1 MRRWLVWT
9 NPFAGD
15 EAGCSCFQ
23 KKVREEQKISEDNV
37 SVVQDDE
44 SQDMSV
50 ADKSEEKERAAEA
63 VVRSEVP
70 HEEQVPAVQKKKKTS
85 LDEPVVLP
93 EPARKKN
100 KGWAFGLSVGNNG
113 PSLGNGG
120 ERDMVMG
127 DVGGGMQGS
136 NINLSATTNGVIVIP
151 IEQELTF
158 KDGMPYVHQRGDI
171 PASADHRQPVSVGF
185 SVRKELGKGFSLETG
200 LMYTYLSSDVY
211 MSGSR
216 NKRAQKL
223 HYIGIPLRANWN
235 FVDTRRFIVYL
246 SAGGAVEKCVYGK
259 LGHEKQTVKPVQW
272 SVLGA
277 VGAQYNLS
285 RRWGL
290 YVEPGVSYYFDDGS
304 LVQTIRKE
312 RPCSFTI
319 QAGLRLSY

>member
-1 MRRWLVWT
+1 
-9 NPFAGD
+9 
-15 EAGCSCFQ
+15 
-23 KKVREEQKISEDNV
+23 
-37 SVVQDDE
+37 
-44 SQDMSV
+44 MSV
-50 ADKSEEKERAAEA
+50 TDKSEEKEHAAEA
-63 VVRSEVP
+63 VVRSETP

-113 PSLGNGG
+113 PSLGNDG

-171 PASADHRQPVSVGF
+171 PVSADHRQPVSVGF

-211 MSGSR
+211 MSGSQ

-304 LVQTIRKE
+304 PVQTIRKE